1 MERALS
7 TAGIVTEC
15 FGFHLLIF
23 ITRPIIT
30 LPLDFFH
37 IAFSNIAAS
46 IHRAG
51 RGIRYSYLLPRS
63 TYYPLPSLPYHCED
77 SHAAS
82 HSLWELLATAHPP
95 PALKPTLPT

>member
-1 MERALS
+1 MRERERQRDGRWRLERALS

-23 ITRPIIT
+23 VTRPIIT

-46 IHRAG
+46 ISIHCAG
-51 RGIRYSYLLPRS
+51 RGIRYSYLLPPTTHCRPFR
-63 TYYPLPSLPYHCED
+63 TMVPL
-77 SHAAS
+77 
-82 HSLWELLATAHPP
+82 
-95 PALKPTLPT
+95 